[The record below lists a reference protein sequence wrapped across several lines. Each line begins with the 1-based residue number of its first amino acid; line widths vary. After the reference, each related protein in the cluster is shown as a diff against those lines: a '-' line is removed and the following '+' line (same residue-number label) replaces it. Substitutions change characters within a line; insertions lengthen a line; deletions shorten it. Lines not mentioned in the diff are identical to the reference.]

1 MKKKK
6 PDLLTIML
14 YVIIVV
20 AVLYVSAALGAAMD
34 LSADDEGVIDF
45 TLLMS
50 QFETVLTTP
59 DTVWAHFTDFSGYS
73 AKITLIVSFAIGI
86 YALLKY
92 TSRKRLHRK
101 GVEHGSARWANE
113 KEEKFLADKPEK
125 IIPTETFTDESGK
138 KHTAKFSTK
147 RENTFIVTLG
157 KQSQT
162 YRIGAADNA
171 DKIAA
176 DFGIPHKTA
185 RKICDKVKKC
195 IRKQFETDNNI
206 LLTQEVRMSLNTRQH
221 RENLNVLV
229 IGGSGSGKSR
239 FFVKPNLMQLNTSY
253 VVTDPKGELLRSCGK
268 LLSKAG
274 YEIRVFNLID
284 MAHSNNY
291 NPFQYVYDR
300 DGNVNKSYVL
310 KMVNCLMKNT
320 KQEGSSGGDQFWDDS
335 TKALTLAIAFYL
347 LEKAEQE
354 TKTIKGDF
362 ERQKAVYNDM
372 LKGNYAPE
380 DIKLQKEIMEDAKKA
395 YEEADKHAKIDC
407 NFRRVMEVMKMA
419 EISEQD
425 DTLHSPLDDLMEE
438 HRSNFPNSMAWI
450 YYADFKKAP
459 AETAK
464 SILISAAVRFAAFEL
479 PEVADLTHIDN
490 IHLDTLG
497 DKKTALFVI
506 IPSSDAT
513 FNFLAAM
520 MYTQLFDTLYDTAN
534 FKYGGRLPVHVRCL
548 LDEFA
553 NIGTIPDFDKLLATM
568 RSMEISANII
578 IQNLAQL
585 KKMYD
590 KSWEIVTGNCDSL
603 LFLGG
608 QEAST
613 LEAISKSL
621 GKETIDVVSQ
631 NRTRS
636 HKSPST
642 SENNSIMGREL
653 MTPDELKVMKPNECV
668 LIVRALYP
676 FFCHKFDIEKHP
688 NYAYLEDSN
697 KKYAYLIDDLHTE
710 KAPDMTENYSEMVTS
725 EDDMH
730 PADKEKPFIDM
741 DFPEDFSDNPDDAD
755 DGMEVYEMLNYN
767 IDNEFV
773 SASEK
778 IYGSSEQMDFTD
790 EELPDAND
798 IISIDMSEHKV
809 FGENDYNAM
818 FDSADIF

>member
-6 PDLLTIML
+6 PDMLTILL
-14 YVIIVV
+14 YAIIVF
-20 AVLYVSAALGAAMD
+20 AVLYVSAGLGAAMD
-34 LSADDEGVIDF
+34 LSVDDEGVLDF
-45 TLLMS
+45 NVLMT
-50 QFETVLTTP
+50 QFETVLTST
-59 DTVWAHFTDFSGYS
+59 DTVGAHFTDFSSYS
-73 AKITLIVSFAIGI
+73 FKITLIVTFALGI
-86 YALLKY
+86 YALMKY

-113 KEEKFLADKPEK
+113 KEEKFLADKVEK
-125 IIPTETFTDESGK
+125 KKGK
-138 KHTAKFSTK
+138 KPISEKPKS
-147 RENTFIVTLG
+147 
-157 KQSQT
+157 
-162 YRIGAADNA
+162 
-171 DKIAA
+171 
-176 DFGIPHKTA
+176 P
-185 RKICDKVKKC
+185 
-195 IRKQFETDNNI
+195 FETDNNI

-239 FFVKPNLMQLNTSY
+239 FYVKPNIMQLNTSY
-253 VVTDPKGELLRSCGK
+253 VVTDPKGELLRSCGR
-268 LLSKAG
+268 LLKKAG

-284 MAHSNNY
+284 MSHSNNY
-291 NPFQYVYDR
+291 NPFNYIYDK
-300 DGNVNKSYVL
+300 DGNINKTYVM

-320 KQEGSSGGDQFWDDS
+320 KQEGASGGDQFWDDS

-347 LEKAEQE
+347 LEK
-354 TKTIKGDF
+354 
-362 ERQKAVYNDM
+362 
-372 LKGNYAPE
+372 
-380 DIKLQKEIMEDAKKA
+380 EDAK
-395 YEEADKHAKIDC
+395 DMNGNSLDR
-407 NFRRVMEVMKMA
+407 NFSTVMKMMRLA

-425 DTLHSPLDDLMEE
+425 ENHRSPLDDMMDELRAENP
-438 HRSNFPNSMAWI
+438 HSMAVSF
-450 YYADFKKAP
+450 YADFKKAP

-464 SILISAAVRFAAFEL
+464 SILISAAVRFAAFNI
-479 PEVADLTHIDN
+479 PEVADLTHTDN

-497 DKKTALFVI
+497 DRKTALFII

-534 FKYGGRLPVHVRCL
+534 FKYGGRVPVHVRCL

-553 NIGTIPDFDKLLATM
+553 NVGTIPDFDKLLATM

-590 KSWEIVTGNCDSL
+590 KSWEILTGNCDSL

-642 SENNSIMGREL
+642 SENNSILGREL
-653 MTPDELKVMKPNECV
+653 MTTDELKVMKPNECV

-676 FFCHKFDIEKHP
+676 FFCHKFDIEKHQ
-688 NYAYLEDSN
+688 NYKYLEASN
-697 KKYAYLIDDLHTE
+697 KNYAYLIDDLHTE
-710 KAPDMTENYSEMVTS
+710 KAPDMTEIYSETVETKPVVQ
-725 EDDMH
+725 
-730 PADKEKPFIDM
+730 PADDEKDISDIDVPDEEDNMTNLDEEFDTKEIAAALKQHEEQTAGEEMFN
-741 DFPEDFSDNPDDAD
+741 ENEELDFSDEAVPENLMPMDLSTPKVIGEAD
-755 DGMEVYEMLNYN
+755 FREIV
-767 IDNEFV
+767 
-773 SASEK
+773 
-778 IYGSSEQMDFTD
+778 
-790 EELPDAND
+790 
-798 IISIDMSEHKV
+798 
-809 FGENDYNAM
+809 
-818 FDSADIF
+818 DSPF

>member
-6 PDLLTIML
+6 PDMLTILL
-14 YVIIVV
+14 YVIIVF
-20 AVLYVSAALGAAMD
+20 AVLYVSAGLGAAMD
-34 LSADDEGVIDF
+34 LSVDDEGVLDF
-45 TLLMS
+45 NVLMT
-50 QFETVLTTP
+50 QFETVLTST
-59 DTVWAHFTDFSGYS
+59 DTVGAHFTDFSSYS
-73 AKITLIVSFAIGI
+73 FKITLMVAFALGI
-86 YALLKY
+86 YALMKY

-113 KEEKFLADKPEK
+113 KEEKFLADRMSAGSKPKRGKDAAQQSLRTATKPEK
-125 IIPTETFTDESGK
+125 KKGK
-138 KHTAKFSTK
+138 KPPKS
-147 RENTFIVTLG
+147 
-157 KQSQT
+157 
-162 YRIGAADNA
+162 
-171 DKIAA
+171 
-176 DFGIPHKTA
+176 P
-185 RKICDKVKKC
+185 
-195 IRKQFETDNNI
+195 FETDNNI

-239 FFVKPNLMQLNTSY
+239 FYVKPNIMQLNTSY
-253 VVTDPKGELLRSCGK
+253 VVTDPKGELLRSCGR
-268 LLSKAG
+268 LLKKAG

-284 MAHSNNY
+284 MSHSNNY
-291 NPFQYVYDR
+291 NPFNYIYDK
-300 DGNVNKSYVL
+300 DGNINKTYVM

-320 KQEGSSGGDQFWDDS
+320 KQEGASGGDQFWDDS

-347 LEKAEQE
+347 LEK
-354 TKTIKGDF
+354 KTD
-362 ERQKAVYNDM
+362 EN
-372 LKGNYAPE
+372 GNSL
-380 DIKLQKEIMEDAKKA
+380 DR
-395 YEEADKHAKIDC
+395 
-407 NFRRVMEVMKMA
+407 NFSTVMKMMRLA

-425 DTLHSPLDDLMEE
+425 ENHRSPLDEMMDELRGENP
-438 HRSNFPNSMAWI
+438 HSMAVSF
-450 YYADFKKAP
+450 YADFKKAP

-464 SILISAAVRFAAFEL
+464 SILISAAVRFAAFNL
-479 PEVADLTHIDN
+479 PEVADLTHTDN

-497 DKKTALFVI
+497 DRKTALFII

-553 NIGTIPDFDKLLATM
+553 NVGTIPDFDKLLATM

-590 KSWEIVTGNCDSL
+590 KSWEILTGNCDSL

-642 SENNSIMGREL
+642 SENNSILGREL
-653 MTPDELKVMKPNECV
+653 MTTDELKVMKPNECV

-676 FFCHKFDIEKHP
+676 FFCHKFDIEKHQ
-688 NYAYLEDSN
+688 NYKYLEDSN
-697 KKYAYLIDDLHTE
+697 KNYAYLIDDLHTE
-710 KAPDMTENYSEMVTS
+710 KAPDMTEIYSETV
-725 EDDMH
+725 EPKPVVQ
-730 PADKEKPFIDM
+730 PADDEKDISDIDVPDEEDNMTNLDEEFDTKEIAAALKQH
-741 DFPEDFSDNPDDAD
+741 EEQTA
-755 DGMEVYEMLNYN
+755 GEEMF
-767 IDNEFV
+767 NEN
-773 SASEK
+773 E
-778 IYGSSEQMDFTD
+778 ELDFTD
-790 EELPDAND
+790 DEAVPENLMPMDL
-798 IISIDMSEHKV
+798 STPKV
-809 FGENDYNAM
+809 IGEADFNEIV
-818 FDSADIF
+818 DSTF

>member
-6 PDLLTIML
+6 PDMLTILL
-14 YVIIVV
+14 YAIIVF
-20 AVLYVSAALGAAMD
+20 AVLYVSAGLGAAMD
-34 LSADDEGVIDF
+34 LSVDDDGVLDF
-45 TLLMS
+45 NVLMT
-50 QFETVLTTP
+50 QFETVLTST
-59 DTVWAHFTDFSGYS
+59 DTVGAHFTDFSSYS
-73 AKITLIVSFAIGI
+73 FKITLMVAFALGI
-86 YALLKY
+86 YALMKY

-113 KEEKFLADKPEK
+113 KEEKFLVDRMSAGSKPKRGKDAAQQSLRTATKPEK
-125 IIPTETFTDESGK
+125 K
-138 KHTAKFSTK
+138 
-147 RENTFIVTLG
+147 
-157 KQSQT
+157 
-162 YRIGAADNA
+162 
-171 DKIAA
+171 
-176 DFGIPHKTA
+176 
-185 RKICDKVKKC
+185 KVKKSP
-195 IRKQFETDNNI
+195 KSPFETDNNI

-239 FFVKPNLMQLNTSY
+239 FYVKPNIMQLNTSY
-253 VVTDPKGELLRSCGK
+253 VVTDPKGELLRSCGR
-268 LLSKAG
+268 LLKKAG

-284 MAHSNNY
+284 MSHSNNY
-291 NPFQYVYDR
+291 NPFNYIYDK
-300 DGNVNKSYVL
+300 DGNISKTYVM

-320 KQEGSSGGDQFWDDS
+320 KQEGASGGDQFWDDS

-347 LEKAEQE
+347 LEK
-354 TKTIKGDF
+354 KTD
-362 ERQKAVYNDM
+362 EN
-372 LKGNYAPE
+372 GNSL
-380 DIKLQKEIMEDAKKA
+380 DR
-395 YEEADKHAKIDC
+395 
-407 NFRRVMEVMKMA
+407 NFSTVMKMMRLA

-425 DTLHSPLDDLMEE
+425 ENHRSPLDDMMDELRAENP
-438 HRSNFPNSMAWI
+438 HSMAVSF
-450 YYADFKKAP
+450 YADFKKAP

-464 SILISAAVRFAAFEL
+464 SILISAAVRFAAFNL
-479 PEVADLTHIDN
+479 PEVADLTHTDN

-497 DKKTALFVI
+497 DRKTALFII

-553 NIGTIPDFDKLLATM
+553 NVGTIPDFDKLLATM

-590 KSWEIVTGNCDSL
+590 KSWEILTGNCDSL

-642 SENNSIMGREL
+642 SENNSILGREL
-653 MTPDELKVMKPNECV
+653 MTTDELKVMKPNECV

-676 FFCHKFDIEKHP
+676 FFCHKFDIEKHQ
-688 NYAYLEDSN
+688 NYKYLEDSN
-697 KKYAYLIDDLHTE
+697 KNYAYLIDDLHTE
-710 KAPDMTENYSEMVTS
+710 KAPDMTEIYSETVEPKPVAQPVDDEKDIS
-725 EDDMH
+725 DIDVPDEEDNMTNLDEEF
-730 PADKEKPFIDM
+730 DTKEIAAALKQHEEQTAGEEMFN
-741 DFPEDFSDNPDDAD
+741 ENEELDFSDEPVPENLMPMDLSTPKVIGEAD
-755 DGMEVYEMLNYN
+755 FREIV
-767 IDNEFV
+767 
-773 SASEK
+773 
-778 IYGSSEQMDFTD
+778 
-790 EELPDAND
+790 
-798 IISIDMSEHKV
+798 
-809 FGENDYNAM
+809 
-818 FDSADIF
+818 DSPF

>member
-6 PDLLTIML
+6 PDMLTILL
-14 YVIIVV
+14 YAIIVF
-20 AVLYVSAALGAAMD
+20 AVLYVSAGLGAAMD
-34 LSADDEGVIDF
+34 LSVDDEGVLDF
-45 TLLMS
+45 NVLMT
-50 QFETVLTTP
+50 QFETVLTST
-59 DTVWAHFTDFSGYS
+59 DTVGAHFTDFSSYS
-73 AKITLIVSFAIGI
+73 FKITLMVAFALGI
-86 YALLKY
+86 YALMKY

-113 KEEKFLADKPEK
+113 KEEKFLADKIEK
-125 IIPTETFTDESGK
+125 KKGGKSAKTEKPKS
-138 KHTAKFSTK
+138 
-147 RENTFIVTLG
+147 
-157 KQSQT
+157 
-162 YRIGAADNA
+162 
-171 DKIAA
+171 
-176 DFGIPHKTA
+176 P
-185 RKICDKVKKC
+185 
-195 IRKQFETDNNI
+195 FETDNNI

-239 FFVKPNLMQLNTSY
+239 FYVKPNIMQLNTSY
-253 VVTDPKGELLRSCGK
+253 VVTDPKGELLRSCGR
-268 LLSKAG
+268 LLKKAG

-284 MAHSNNY
+284 MSHSNNY
-291 NPFQYVYDR
+291 NPFNYIYDK
-300 DGNVNKSYVL
+300 DGNINKTYVM

-320 KQEGSSGGDQFWDDS
+320 KQEGTSGGDQFWDDS

-347 LEKAEQE
+347 LEK
-354 TKTIKGDF
+354 KTD
-362 ERQKAVYNDM
+362 EN
-372 LKGNYAPE
+372 GNSL
-380 DIKLQKEIMEDAKKA
+380 DR
-395 YEEADKHAKIDC
+395 
-407 NFRRVMEVMKMA
+407 NFSTVMKMMRLA

-425 DTLHSPLDDLMEE
+425 ENHRSPLDEMMDELRAENP
-438 HRSNFPNSMAWI
+438 HSMAVSF
-450 YYADFKKAP
+450 YADFKKAP

-464 SILISAAVRFAAFEL
+464 SILISAAVRFAAFNL
-479 PEVADLTHIDN
+479 PEVADLTHTDN

-497 DKKTALFVI
+497 DRKTALFII

-553 NIGTIPDFDKLLATM
+553 NVGTIPDFDKLLATM

-590 KSWEIVTGNCDSL
+590 KSWEILTGNCDSL

-642 SENNSIMGREL
+642 SENNSILGREL
-653 MTPDELKVMKPNECV
+653 MTTDELKVMKPNECV

-676 FFCHKFDIEKHP
+676 FFCHKFDIEKHQ
-688 NYAYLEDSN
+688 NYKYLEDSN
-697 KKYAYLIDDLHTE
+697 KNYAYLIDDLHTE
-710 KAPDMTENYSEMVTS
+710 KAPDMTEIYSETVETKPVVQPVDDEKDIS
-725 EDDMH
+725 DIDVPDDEDNMTNLDEEF
-730 PADKEKPFIDM
+730 DTKEIAAALKQHEEQTAGEEMFN
-741 DFPEDFSDNPDDAD
+741 ENEELDFSDEPVPENLMPMDLSTPKVIGEAD
-755 DGMEVYEMLNYN
+755 FREIV
-767 IDNEFV
+767 
-773 SASEK
+773 
-778 IYGSSEQMDFTD
+778 
-790 EELPDAND
+790 
-798 IISIDMSEHKV
+798 
-809 FGENDYNAM
+809 
-818 FDSADIF
+818 DSPF

>member
-6 PDLLTIML
+6 PDMLTILL
-14 YVIIVV
+14 YAIIVF
-20 AVLYVSAALGAAMD
+20 AVLYVSAGLGAAMD
-34 LSADDEGVIDF
+34 LSVDDEGVLDF
-45 TLLMS
+45 NVLMT
-50 QFETVLTTP
+50 QFETVLTST
-59 DTVWAHFTDFSGYS
+59 DTVGAHFTDFSSYS
-73 AKITLIVSFAIGI
+73 FKITLMVAFALGI
-86 YALLKY
+86 YALMKY

-113 KEEKFLADKPEK
+113 KEEKFLADKIEK
-125 IIPTETFTDESGK
+125 KKGGKSAKTEKPKS
-138 KHTAKFSTK
+138 
-147 RENTFIVTLG
+147 
-157 KQSQT
+157 
-162 YRIGAADNA
+162 
-171 DKIAA
+171 
-176 DFGIPHKTA
+176 P
-185 RKICDKVKKC
+185 
-195 IRKQFETDNNI
+195 FETDNNI

-239 FFVKPNLMQLNTSY
+239 FYVKPNIMQLNTSY
-253 VVTDPKGELLRSCGK
+253 VVTDPKGELLRSCGR
-268 LLSKAG
+268 LLKKAG

-284 MAHSNNY
+284 MSHSNNY
-291 NPFQYVYDR
+291 NPFNYIYDK
-300 DGNVNKSYVL
+300 DGNINKTYVM

-320 KQEGSSGGDQFWDDS
+320 KQEGTSGGDQFWDDS

-347 LEKAEQE
+347 LEK
-354 TKTIKGDF
+354 KTD
-362 ERQKAVYNDM
+362 EN
-372 LKGNYAPE
+372 GNSL
-380 DIKLQKEIMEDAKKA
+380 DR
-395 YEEADKHAKIDC
+395 
-407 NFRRVMEVMKMA
+407 NFSTVMKMMRLA

-425 DTLHSPLDDLMEE
+425 ENHRSPLDEMMDELRTENP
-438 HRSNFPNSMAWI
+438 HSMAVSF
-450 YYADFKKAP
+450 YADFKKAP

-464 SILISAAVRFAAFEL
+464 SILISAAVRFAAFNL
-479 PEVADLTHIDN
+479 PEVADLTHTDN

-497 DKKTALFVI
+497 DRKTALFII

-553 NIGTIPDFDKLLATM
+553 NVGTIPDFDKLLATM

-590 KSWEIVTGNCDSL
+590 KSWEILTGNCDSL

-608 QEAST
+608 QEATT

-642 SENNSIMGREL
+642 SENNSILGREL
-653 MTPDELKVMKPNECV
+653 MTTDELKVMKPNECV

-676 FFCHKFDIEKHP
+676 FFCHKFDIEKHQ
-688 NYAYLEDSN
+688 NYKYLEDSN
-697 KKYAYLIDDLHTE
+697 KNYAYLIDDLHTE
-710 KAPDMTENYSEMVTS
+710 KAPDMTEIYSETV
-725 EDDMH
+725 EPKPVLQ
-730 PADKEKPFIDM
+730 PADDEKDISDIDVPDEEDNMTNLDEEFDTKEIAAALKQHEEQTAGEEMFN
-741 DFPEDFSDNPDDAD
+741 ENEELDFSDEAIPENLMPMDLSTPKVIGEAD
-755 DGMEVYEMLNYN
+755 F
-767 IDNEFV
+767 NEIV
-773 SASEK
+773 
-778 IYGSSEQMDFTD
+778 
-790 EELPDAND
+790 
-798 IISIDMSEHKV
+798 
-809 FGENDYNAM
+809 
-818 FDSADIF
+818 DSTF

>member
-6 PDLLTIML
+6 PDMLTILL
-14 YVIIVV
+14 YAIIVF
-20 AVLYVSAALGAAMD
+20 AVLYVSAGLGAAMD
-34 LSADDEGVIDF
+34 LSVDDEGVLDF
-45 TLLMS
+45 NVLMT
-50 QFETVLTTP
+50 QFETVLTST
-59 DTVWAHFTDFSGYS
+59 DTVGAHFTDFSSYS
-73 AKITLIVSFAIGI
+73 FKITLMVAFALGI
-86 YALLKY
+86 YALMKY

-113 KEEKFLADKPEK
+113 KEEKFLADRMSAGSKPKRGKDAAQKSLRTATKPEK
-125 IIPTETFTDESGK
+125 K
-138 KHTAKFSTK
+138 
-147 RENTFIVTLG
+147 
-157 KQSQT
+157 
-162 YRIGAADNA
+162 
-171 DKIAA
+171 
-176 DFGIPHKTA
+176 
-185 RKICDKVKKC
+185 KVKKSP
-195 IRKQFETDNNI
+195 KSPFETDNNI

-239 FFVKPNLMQLNTSY
+239 FYVKPNIMQLNTSY
-253 VVTDPKGELLRSCGK
+253 VVTDPKGELLRSCGR
-268 LLSKAG
+268 LLKKAG

-284 MAHSNNY
+284 MSHSNNY
-291 NPFQYVYDR
+291 NPFNYIYDK
-300 DGNVNKSYVL
+300 DGNISKTYVM

-320 KQEGSSGGDQFWDDS
+320 KQEGASGGDQFWDDS

-347 LEKAEQE
+347 LEK
-354 TKTIKGDF
+354 KTD
-362 ERQKAVYNDM
+362 EN
-372 LKGNYAPE
+372 GNSL
-380 DIKLQKEIMEDAKKA
+380 DR
-395 YEEADKHAKIDC
+395 
-407 NFRRVMEVMKMA
+407 NFSTVMKMMRLA

-425 DTLHSPLDDLMEE
+425 ENHRSPLDEMMDELRGENP
-438 HRSNFPNSMAWI
+438 HSMAVSF
-450 YYADFKKAP
+450 YADFKKAP

-464 SILISAAVRFAAFEL
+464 SILISAAVRFAAFNL
-479 PEVADLTHIDN
+479 PEVADLTHTDN

-497 DKKTALFVI
+497 DRKTALFII

-553 NIGTIPDFDKLLATM
+553 NVGTIPDFDKLLATM

-590 KSWEIVTGNCDSL
+590 KSWETLTGNCDSL

-642 SENNSIMGREL
+642 SENNSILGREL
-653 MTPDELKVMKPNECV
+653 MTTDELKVMKPNECV

-676 FFCHKFDIEKHP
+676 FFCHKFDIEKHQ
-688 NYAYLEDSN
+688 NYKYLEDSN
-697 KKYAYLIDDLHTE
+697 KNYAYFIDNLHTK
-710 KAPDMTENYSEMVTS
+710 KAPDMTEIYSETVEPKPVVQPVDDEKDIS
-725 EDDMH
+725 DIDVPDEEDNMTNLDEEF
-730 PADKEKPFIDM
+730 DTKEIAAALKQHEEQTAGEEMFN
-741 DFPEDFSDNPDDAD
+741 ENEELDFSDEPVPENLMPMDLSTPKVIGEAD
-755 DGMEVYEMLNYN
+755 FREIL
-767 IDNEFV
+767 
-773 SASEK
+773 
-778 IYGSSEQMDFTD
+778 
-790 EELPDAND
+790 
-798 IISIDMSEHKV
+798 
-809 FGENDYNAM
+809 
-818 FDSADIF
+818 DSPF

>member
-1 MKKKK
+1 M
-6 PDLLTIML
+6 LTILL
-14 YVIIVV
+14 YAIIVF
-20 AVLYVSAALGAAMD
+20 AVLYVSAGLGAAMD
-34 LSADDEGVIDF
+34 LSVDDEGVLDF
-45 TLLMS
+45 NVLMT
-50 QFETVLTTP
+50 QFETVLTST
-59 DTVWAHFTDFSGYS
+59 DTVGAHFTDFSSYS
-73 AKITLIVSFAIGI
+73 FKITLMVAFALGI
-86 YALLKY
+86 YALMKY

-113 KEEKFLADKPEK
+113 KEEKFLADRMSAGSKPKRGKDAAQQSLRTATKPEK
-125 IIPTETFTDESGK
+125 K
-138 KHTAKFSTK
+138 
-147 RENTFIVTLG
+147 
-157 KQSQT
+157 
-162 YRIGAADNA
+162 
-171 DKIAA
+171 
-176 DFGIPHKTA
+176 
-185 RKICDKVKKC
+185 KVKKSP
-195 IRKQFETDNNI
+195 KSPFETDNNI

-239 FFVKPNLMQLNTSY
+239 FYVKPNIMQLNTSY
-253 VVTDPKGELLRSCGK
+253 VVTDPKGELLRSCGR
-268 LLSKAG
+268 LLKKAG

-284 MAHSNNY
+284 MSHSNNY
-291 NPFQYVYDR
+291 NPFNYIYDK
-300 DGNVNKSYVL
+300 DGNISKTYVM

-320 KQEGSSGGDQFWDDS
+320 KQEGASGGDQFWDDS

-347 LEKAEQE
+347 LEK
-354 TKTIKGDF
+354 
-362 ERQKAVYNDM
+362 
-372 LKGNYAPE
+372 
-380 DIKLQKEIMEDAKKA
+380 EDAK
-395 YEEADKHAKIDC
+395 DMNGNSLDR
-407 NFRRVMEVMKMA
+407 NFSTVMKMMRLA

-425 DTLHSPLDDLMEE
+425 ENHRSPLDDMMDELRAENP
-438 HRSNFPNSMAWI
+438 HSMAVSF
-450 YYADFKKAP
+450 YADFKKAP

-464 SILISAAVRFAAFEL
+464 SILISAAVRFAAFNL
-479 PEVADLTHIDN
+479 PEVADLTHTDN

-497 DKKTALFVI
+497 DRKTALFII

-553 NIGTIPDFDKLLATM
+553 NVGTIPDFDKLLATM

-590 KSWEIVTGNCDSL
+590 KSWEILTGNCDSL

-642 SENNSIMGREL
+642 SENNSILGREL
-653 MTPDELKVMKPNECV
+653 MTTDELKVMKPNECV

-676 FFCHKFDIEKHP
+676 FFCHKFDIEKHQ
-688 NYAYLEDSN
+688 NYKYLEDSN
-697 KKYAYLIDDLHTE
+697 KNYAYLIDDLHTE
-710 KAPDMTENYSEMVTS
+710 KAPDMTEIYSETV
-725 EDDMH
+725 EPKLVAQ
-730 PADKEKPFIDM
+730 PADDEKDISDIDVPDEEDNM
-741 DFPEDFSDNPDDAD
+741 TNLDEEFDTNEIAAALKQHEEQTAGEEMFNENEELDFSDEAVPENIMPMDLSIPKVIGEAD
-755 DGMEVYEMLNYN
+755 F
-767 IDNEFV
+767 NEIV
-773 SASEK
+773 
-778 IYGSSEQMDFTD
+778 
-790 EELPDAND
+790 
-798 IISIDMSEHKV
+798 
-809 FGENDYNAM
+809 
-818 FDSADIF
+818 DSTF

>member
-6 PDLLTIML
+6 PDMLTILL
-14 YVIIVV
+14 YVIIVF
-20 AVLYVSAALGAAMD
+20 AVLYVSAGLGAAMD
-34 LSADDEGVIDF
+34 LSVDDEGVLDF
-45 TLLMS
+45 NVLMT
-50 QFETVLTTP
+50 QFETVLTST
-59 DTVWAHFTDFSGYS
+59 DTVGAHFTDFSSYS
-73 AKITLIVSFAIGI
+73 FKITLMVGFALGI
-86 YALLKY
+86 YALMKY

-113 KEEKFLADKPEK
+113 KEEKFLADRMSAGSKPKRGKDAAQQSLRTATKPEK
-125 IIPTETFTDESGK
+125 K
-138 KHTAKFSTK
+138 
-147 RENTFIVTLG
+147 
-157 KQSQT
+157 
-162 YRIGAADNA
+162 
-171 DKIAA
+171 
-176 DFGIPHKTA
+176 
-185 RKICDKVKKC
+185 KVKKSP
-195 IRKQFETDNNI
+195 KSPFETDNNI

-239 FFVKPNLMQLNTSY
+239 FYVKPNIMQLNTSY
-253 VVTDPKGELLRSCGK
+253 VVTDPKGELLRSCGR
-268 LLSKAG
+268 LLKKAG

-284 MAHSNNY
+284 MSHSNNY
-291 NPFQYVYDR
+291 NPFNYIYDK
-300 DGNVNKSYVL
+300 DGNISKTYVM

-320 KQEGSSGGDQFWDDS
+320 KQEGASGGDQFWDDS

-347 LEKAEQE
+347 LEK
-354 TKTIKGDF
+354 KTD
-362 ERQKAVYNDM
+362 EN
-372 LKGNYAPE
+372 GNSL
-380 DIKLQKEIMEDAKKA
+380 DR
-395 YEEADKHAKIDC
+395 
-407 NFRRVMEVMKMA
+407 NFSTVMKMMRLA

-425 DTLHSPLDDLMEE
+425 ENHRSPLDEMMDELRTENP
-438 HRSNFPNSMAWI
+438 HSMAVSF
-450 YYADFKKAP
+450 YADFKKAP

-464 SILISAAVRFAAFEL
+464 SILISAAVRFAAFNL
-479 PEVADLTHIDN
+479 PEVADLTHTDN

-497 DKKTALFVI
+497 DRKTALFII

-534 FKYGGRLPVHVRCL
+534 FKYGGKLPVHVRCL

-553 NIGTIPDFDKLLATM
+553 NVGTIPDFDKLLATM

-590 KSWEIVTGNCDSL
+590 KSWEILTGNCDSL

-642 SENNSIMGREL
+642 SENNSILGREL
-653 MTPDELKVMKPNECV
+653 MTTDELKVMKPNECV

-676 FFCHKFDIEKHP
+676 FFCHKFDIEKHQ
-688 NYAYLEDSN
+688 NYKYLEDSN
-697 KKYAYLIDDLHTE
+697 KNYAYLIDDLHTE
-710 KAPDMTENYSEMVTS
+710 KAPDITEIYSETVEPKTVAQPVDDEKDIS
-725 EDDMH
+725 DIDVPDEEDNMTNLDEEF
-730 PADKEKPFIDM
+730 DTKEIAAALKQHEEQTAGEEMFN
-741 DFPEDFSDNPDDAD
+741 ENEELDFSDEAVPENIMPMDLSIPKVIGEAD
-755 DGMEVYEMLNYN
+755 F
-767 IDNEFV
+767 NEIV
-773 SASEK
+773 
-778 IYGSSEQMDFTD
+778 
-790 EELPDAND
+790 
-798 IISIDMSEHKV
+798 
-809 FGENDYNAM
+809 
-818 FDSADIF
+818 DSTF

>member
-1 MKKKK
+1 M
-6 PDLLTIML
+6 LTILL
-14 YVIIVV
+14 YVIIVF
-20 AVLYVSAALGAAMD
+20 AVLYVSAGLGAAMD
-34 LSADDEGVIDF
+34 LSVDDEGVLDF
-45 TLLMS
+45 NVLMT
-50 QFETVLTTP
+50 QFETVLTST
-59 DTVWAHFTDFSGYS
+59 DTVGAHFTDFSSYS
-73 AKITLIVSFAIGI
+73 FKITLMVGFALGI
-86 YALLKY
+86 YALMKY

-113 KEEKFLADKPEK
+113 KEEKFLADRMSAGSKPKRGKDAAQQSLRTATKPEK
-125 IIPTETFTDESGK
+125 K
-138 KHTAKFSTK
+138 
-147 RENTFIVTLG
+147 
-157 KQSQT
+157 
-162 YRIGAADNA
+162 
-171 DKIAA
+171 
-176 DFGIPHKTA
+176 
-185 RKICDKVKKC
+185 KVKKSP
-195 IRKQFETDNNI
+195 KSPFETDNNI

-239 FFVKPNLMQLNTSY
+239 FYVKPNIMQLNTSY
-253 VVTDPKGELLRSCGK
+253 VVTDPKGELLRSCGR
-268 LLSKAG
+268 LLKKAG

-284 MAHSNNY
+284 MSHSNNY
-291 NPFQYVYDR
+291 NPFNYIYDK
-300 DGNVNKSYVL
+300 DGNISKTYVM

-320 KQEGSSGGDQFWDDS
+320 KQEGASGGDQFWDDS

-347 LEKAEQE
+347 LEK
-354 TKTIKGDF
+354 KTD
-362 ERQKAVYNDM
+362 EN
-372 LKGNYAPE
+372 GNSL
-380 DIKLQKEIMEDAKKA
+380 DR
-395 YEEADKHAKIDC
+395 
-407 NFRRVMEVMKMA
+407 NFSTVMKMMRLA

-425 DTLHSPLDDLMEE
+425 ENHRSPLDEMMDELRTENP
-438 HRSNFPNSMAWI
+438 HSMAVSF
-450 YYADFKKAP
+450 YADFKKAP

-464 SILISAAVRFAAFEL
+464 SILISAAVRFAAFNL
-479 PEVADLTHIDN
+479 PEVADLTHTDN

-497 DKKTALFVI
+497 DRKTALFII

-553 NIGTIPDFDKLLATM
+553 NVGTIPDFDKLLATM

-590 KSWEIVTGNCDSL
+590 KSWEILTGNCDSL

-642 SENNSIMGREL
+642 SENNSILGREL
-653 MTPDELKVMKPNECV
+653 MTTDELKVMKPNECV

-676 FFCHKFDIEKHP
+676 FFCHKFDIEKHQ
-688 NYAYLEDSN
+688 NYKYLEDSN
-697 KKYAYLIDDLHTE
+697 KNYAYLIDDLHTE
-710 KAPDMTENYSEMVTS
+710 KAPDMTEIYSETVEPKPVAQPVDDEKDIS
-725 EDDMH
+725 DIDVPDEEDSMTNLDEEF
-730 PADKEKPFIDM
+730 DTKEIAAALKQHEEQTAGEEMFN
-741 DFPEDFSDNPDDAD
+741 ENEELDFSDEAVPENLMPMDLSTPKVIGEAD
-755 DGMEVYEMLNYN
+755 FREIL
-767 IDNEFV
+767 
-773 SASEK
+773 
-778 IYGSSEQMDFTD
+778 
-790 EELPDAND
+790 
-798 IISIDMSEHKV
+798 
-809 FGENDYNAM
+809 
-818 FDSADIF
+818 DSPF

>member
-6 PDLLTIML
+6 PDMFTILL
-14 YVIIVV
+14 YAIIVF
-20 AVLYVSAALGAAMD
+20 AVLYVSAGLGAAMD
-34 LSADDEGVIDF
+34 LSVDDEGVLDF
-45 TLLMS
+45 NVLMT
-50 QFETVLTTP
+50 QFETVLTST
-59 DTVWAHFTDFSGYS
+59 DTVGAHFTDFSSYS
-73 AKITLIVSFAIGI
+73 FKITLMVAFALGI
-86 YALLKY
+86 YALMKY

-113 KEEKFLADKPEK
+113 KEEKFLADRMSAGSKPKRGKDAAQQSLRTATKPEK
-125 IIPTETFTDESGK
+125 KKGK
-138 KHTAKFSTK
+138 KPPKS
-147 RENTFIVTLG
+147 
-157 KQSQT
+157 
-162 YRIGAADNA
+162 
-171 DKIAA
+171 
-176 DFGIPHKTA
+176 P
-185 RKICDKVKKC
+185 
-195 IRKQFETDNNI
+195 FETDNNI

-239 FFVKPNLMQLNTSY
+239 FYVKPNIMQLNTSY
-253 VVTDPKGELLRSCGK
+253 VVTDPKGELLRSCGR
-268 LLSKAG
+268 LLKKAG

-284 MAHSNNY
+284 MSHSNNY
-291 NPFQYVYDR
+291 NPFNYIYDK
-300 DGNVNKSYVL
+300 DGNINKTYVM

-320 KQEGSSGGDQFWDDS
+320 KQEGASGGDQFWDDS

-347 LEKAEQE
+347 LEK
-354 TKTIKGDF
+354 KTD
-362 ERQKAVYNDM
+362 EN
-372 LKGNYAPE
+372 GNSL
-380 DIKLQKEIMEDAKKA
+380 DR
-395 YEEADKHAKIDC
+395 
-407 NFRRVMEVMKMA
+407 NFSTVMKMMRLA

-425 DTLHSPLDDLMEE
+425 ENHRSPLDDMMDELRTENP
-438 HRSNFPNSMAWI
+438 HSMAVSF
-450 YYADFKKAP
+450 YADFKKAP

-464 SILISAAVRFAAFEL
+464 SILISAAVRFAAFNL
-479 PEVADLTHIDN
+479 PEVADLTHTDN

-497 DKKTALFVI
+497 DRKTALFII

-553 NIGTIPDFDKLLATM
+553 NVGTIPDFDKLLATM

-590 KSWEIVTGNCDSL
+590 KSWEILTGNCDSL

-642 SENNSIMGREL
+642 SENNSILGREL
-653 MTPDELKVMKPNECV
+653 MTTDELKVMKPNECV

-676 FFCHKFDIEKHP
+676 FFCHKFDIEKHQ
-688 NYAYLEDSN
+688 NYKYLEDSN
-697 KKYAYLIDDLHTE
+697 KNYAYLIDDLHTE
-710 KAPDMTENYSEMVTS
+710 KAPDMTEIYSETV
-725 EDDMH
+725 EPKLVAQ
-730 PADKEKPFIDM
+730 PADDEKDISDIDVPDEEDNMTNLDEEFDTKEIAAALKQHEEQTAGEEMFN
-741 DFPEDFSDNPDDAD
+741 ENEELDFSDEPVPENLMPMDLSTPKVIGEAD
-755 DGMEVYEMLNYN
+755 FREIV
-767 IDNEFV
+767 
-773 SASEK
+773 
-778 IYGSSEQMDFTD
+778 
-790 EELPDAND
+790 
-798 IISIDMSEHKV
+798 
-809 FGENDYNAM
+809 
-818 FDSADIF
+818 DSPF

>member
-6 PDLLTIML
+6 PDMLTILL
-14 YVIIVV
+14 YAIIVF
-20 AVLYVSAALGAAMD
+20 AVLYVSAGLGAAMD
-34 LSADDEGVIDF
+34 LSVDDEGVLDF
-45 TLLMS
+45 NVLMT
-50 QFETVLTTP
+50 QFETVLTST
-59 DTVWAHFTDFSGYS
+59 DTVGAHFTDFSSYS
-73 AKITLIVSFAIGI
+73 FKITLMVAFALGI
-86 YALLKY
+86 YALMKY

-113 KEEKFLADKPEK
+113 KEEKFLADKIEK
-125 IIPTETFTDESGK
+125 KKGGKSAKTEKPKS
-138 KHTAKFSTK
+138 
-147 RENTFIVTLG
+147 
-157 KQSQT
+157 
-162 YRIGAADNA
+162 
-171 DKIAA
+171 
-176 DFGIPHKTA
+176 P
-185 RKICDKVKKC
+185 
-195 IRKQFETDNNI
+195 FETDNNI

-239 FFVKPNLMQLNTSY
+239 FYVKPNIMQLNTSY
-253 VVTDPKGELLRSCGK
+253 VVTDPKGELLRSCGR
-268 LLSKAG
+268 LLKKAG

-284 MAHSNNY
+284 MSHSNNY
-291 NPFQYVYDR
+291 NPFNYIYDK
-300 DGNVNKSYVL
+300 DGNINKTYVM

-320 KQEGSSGGDQFWDDS
+320 KQEGTSGGDQFWDDS

-347 LEKAEQE
+347 LEK
-354 TKTIKGDF
+354 KTD
-362 ERQKAVYNDM
+362 EN
-372 LKGNYAPE
+372 GNSL
-380 DIKLQKEIMEDAKKA
+380 DR
-395 YEEADKHAKIDC
+395 
-407 NFRRVMEVMKMA
+407 NFSTVMKMMRLA

-425 DTLHSPLDDLMEE
+425 ENHRSPLDEMMDELRAENP
-438 HRSNFPNSMAWI
+438 HSMAVSF
-450 YYADFKKAP
+450 YADFKKAP

-464 SILISAAVRFAAFEL
+464 SILISAAVRFAAFNL
-479 PEVADLTHIDN
+479 PEVADLTHTDN

-497 DKKTALFVI
+497 DRKTALFII

-553 NIGTIPDFDKLLATM
+553 NVGTIPDFDKLLATM

-590 KSWEIVTGNCDSL
+590 KSWEILTGNCDSL

-642 SENNSIMGREL
+642 SENNSILGREL
-653 MTPDELKVMKPNECV
+653 MTTDELKVMKPNECV

-676 FFCHKFDIEKHP
+676 FFCHKFDIEKHQ
-688 NYAYLEDSN
+688 NYKYLEDSN
-697 KKYAYLIDDLHTE
+697 KNYAYLIDDLHTE
-710 KAPDMTENYSEMVTS
+710 KAPDMTEIYSETV
-725 EDDMH
+725 EPKPVVQPVDD
-730 PADKEKPFIDM
+730 EKDISDIDV
-741 DFPEDFSDNPDDAD
+741 P
-755 DGMEVYEMLNYN
+755 
-767 IDNEFV
+767 
-773 SASEK
+773 
-778 IYGSSEQMDFTD
+778 D
-790 EELPDAND
+790 EEDNMTNLDEEFDTNEIAAALKQHEEQTAGEEMFNENEELDFFDEAVPENLMPMDL
-798 IISIDMSEHKV
+798 STPKV
-809 FGENDYNAM
+809 IGEAD
-818 FDSADIF
+818 FREIVDSPF

>member
-6 PDLLTIML
+6 PDMLTILL
-14 YVIIVV
+14 YAIIVF
-20 AVLYVSAALGAAMD
+20 AVLYVSAGLGAAMD
-34 LSADDEGVIDF
+34 LSVDDEGVLDF
-45 TLLMS
+45 NVLMT
-50 QFETVLTTP
+50 QFETVLTST
-59 DTVWAHFTDFSGYS
+59 DTVGAHFTDFSSYS
-73 AKITLIVSFAIGI
+73 FKITLMVAFALGI
-86 YALLKY
+86 YALMKY

-113 KEEKFLADKPEK
+113 KEEKFLADRMSAGSKPKRGKDAAQQSLRTATKPEK
-125 IIPTETFTDESGK
+125 K
-138 KHTAKFSTK
+138 
-147 RENTFIVTLG
+147 
-157 KQSQT
+157 
-162 YRIGAADNA
+162 
-171 DKIAA
+171 
-176 DFGIPHKTA
+176 
-185 RKICDKVKKC
+185 KVKKSP
-195 IRKQFETDNNI
+195 KSPFETDNNI

-239 FFVKPNLMQLNTSY
+239 FYVKPNIMQLNTSY
-253 VVTDPKGELLRSCGK
+253 VVTDPKGELLRSCGR
-268 LLSKAG
+268 LLKKAG

-284 MAHSNNY
+284 MSHSNNY
-291 NPFQYVYDR
+291 NPFNYIYDK
-300 DGNVNKSYVL
+300 DGNISKTYVM

-320 KQEGSSGGDQFWDDS
+320 KQEGASGGDQFWDDS

-347 LEKAEQE
+347 LEK
-354 TKTIKGDF
+354 KTD
-362 ERQKAVYNDM
+362 EN
-372 LKGNYAPE
+372 GNSL
-380 DIKLQKEIMEDAKKA
+380 DR
-395 YEEADKHAKIDC
+395 
-407 NFRRVMEVMKMA
+407 NFSTVMKMMRLA

-425 DTLHSPLDDLMEE
+425 ENHRSPLDEMMDELRGENP
-438 HRSNFPNSMAWI
+438 HSMAVSF
-450 YYADFKKAP
+450 YADFKKAP

-464 SILISAAVRFAAFEL
+464 SILISAAVRFAAFNL
-479 PEVADLTHIDN
+479 PEVADLTHTDN

-497 DKKTALFVI
+497 DRKTALFII

-553 NIGTIPDFDKLLATM
+553 NVGTIPDFDKLLATM

-590 KSWEIVTGNCDSL
+590 KSWEILTGNCDSL

-636 HKSPST
+636 HKSPSI
-642 SENNSIMGREL
+642 SENNSILGREL
-653 MTPDELKVMKPNECV
+653 MTTDELKVMKPNECV

-676 FFCHKFDIEKHP
+676 FFCHKFDIEKHQ
-688 NYAYLEDSN
+688 NYKYLEDSN
-697 KKYAYLIDDLHTE
+697 KNYAYFIDNLHTK
-710 KAPDMTENYSEMVTS
+710 KAPDMTEIYSETVEPKPVAQPVDDENDIS
-725 EDDMH
+725 DIDVPDEEDNMTNLDEEF
-730 PADKEKPFIDM
+730 DTKEIAAALKQH
-741 DFPEDFSDNPDDAD
+741 EEQTA
-755 DGMEVYEMLNYN
+755 GEEMF
-767 IDNEFV
+767 NEN
-773 SASEK
+773 E
-778 IYGSSEQMDFTD
+778 ELDFTD
-790 EELPDAND
+790 DEAVPENLMPMDL
-798 IISIDMSEHKV
+798 STPKV
-809 FGENDYNAM
+809 IGEAD
-818 FDSADIF
+818 FREIVDSPF

>member
-6 PDLLTIML
+6 PDMLTILL
-14 YVIIVV
+14 YVIIVF
-20 AVLYVSAALGAAMD
+20 AVLYVSAGLGAAMD
-34 LSADDEGVIDF
+34 LSVDDEGVLDF
-45 TLLMS
+45 NVLMT
-50 QFETVLTTP
+50 QFETVLTST
-59 DTVWAHFTDFSGYS
+59 DTVGAHFTDFSSYS
-73 AKITLIVSFAIGI
+73 FKITLMVGFALGI
-86 YALLKY
+86 YALMKY

-113 KEEKFLADKPEK
+113 KEEKFLADRMSAGSKPKRGKDAAQQSLRTATKPEK
-125 IIPTETFTDESGK
+125 K
-138 KHTAKFSTK
+138 
-147 RENTFIVTLG
+147 
-157 KQSQT
+157 
-162 YRIGAADNA
+162 
-171 DKIAA
+171 
-176 DFGIPHKTA
+176 
-185 RKICDKVKKC
+185 KVKKSP
-195 IRKQFETDNNI
+195 KSPFETDNNI

-239 FFVKPNLMQLNTSY
+239 FYVKPNIMQLNTSY
-253 VVTDPKGELLRSCGK
+253 VVTDPKGELLRSCGR
-268 LLSKAG
+268 LLKKAG

-284 MAHSNNY
+284 MSHSNNY
-291 NPFQYVYDR
+291 NPFNYIYDK
-300 DGNVNKSYVL
+300 DGNISKTYVM

-320 KQEGSSGGDQFWDDS
+320 KQEGASGGDQFWDDS

-347 LEKAEQE
+347 LEK
-354 TKTIKGDF
+354 KTD
-362 ERQKAVYNDM
+362 EN
-372 LKGNYAPE
+372 GNSL
-380 DIKLQKEIMEDAKKA
+380 DR
-395 YEEADKHAKIDC
+395 
-407 NFRRVMEVMKMA
+407 NFSTVMKMMRLA

-425 DTLHSPLDDLMEE
+425 ENHRSPLDEMMDELRTENP
-438 HRSNFPNSMAWI
+438 HSMAVSF
-450 YYADFKKAP
+450 YADFKKAP

-464 SILISAAVRFAAFEL
+464 SILISAAVRFAAFNL
-479 PEVADLTHIDN
+479 PEVADLTHTDN

-497 DKKTALFVI
+497 DRKTALFII

-534 FKYGGRLPVHVRCL
+534 FKYGGKLPVHVRCL

-553 NIGTIPDFDKLLATM
+553 NVGTIPDFDKLLATM

-590 KSWEIVTGNCDSL
+590 KSWEILTGNCDSL

-642 SENNSIMGREL
+642 SENNSILGREL
-653 MTPDELKVMKPNECV
+653 MTTDELKVMKPNECV

-676 FFCHKFDIEKHP
+676 FFCHKFDIEKHQ
-688 NYAYLEDSN
+688 NYKYLEDSN
-697 KKYAYLIDDLHTE
+697 KNYAYLIDDLHTE
-710 KAPDMTENYSEMVTS
+710 KAPDMTEIYSETV
-725 EDDMH
+725 EPKLVAQ
-730 PADKEKPFIDM
+730 PADDEKDISDIDVPDEEDNMTNLDEEFDTKEIAAALKQH
-741 DFPEDFSDNPDDAD
+741 EEQTA
-755 DGMEVYEMLNYN
+755 GEEMF
-767 IDNEFV
+767 NEN
-773 SASEK
+773 E
-778 IYGSSEQMDFTD
+778 ELDFTD
-790 EELPDAND
+790 DEAVPENLMPMDL
-798 IISIDMSEHKV
+798 STPKV
-809 FGENDYNAM
+809 IGEADFNEIV
-818 FDSADIF
+818 DSTF

>member
-6 PDLLTIML
+6 PDMLTILL
-14 YVIIVV
+14 YAIIVF
-20 AVLYVSAALGAAMD
+20 AVLYVSAGLGAAMD
-34 LSADDEGVIDF
+34 LSVDDEGVLDF
-45 TLLMS
+45 NVLMT
-50 QFETVLTTP
+50 QFETVLTST
-59 DTVWAHFTDFSGYS
+59 DTVGAHFTDFSSYS
-73 AKITLIVSFAIGI
+73 FKITLMVTFALGI
-86 YALLKY
+86 YALMKY

-113 KEEKFLADKPEK
+113 KEEKFLADRMSAGSKPKRGKDAAQQSLRTATKPEK
-125 IIPTETFTDESGK
+125 KKGK
-138 KHTAKFSTK
+138 KSPKS
-147 RENTFIVTLG
+147 
-157 KQSQT
+157 
-162 YRIGAADNA
+162 
-171 DKIAA
+171 
-176 DFGIPHKTA
+176 P
-185 RKICDKVKKC
+185 
-195 IRKQFETDNNI
+195 FETDNNI

-239 FFVKPNLMQLNTSY
+239 FYVKPNIMQLNTSY
-253 VVTDPKGELLRSCGK
+253 VVTDPKGELLRSCGR
-268 LLSKAG
+268 LLIKAG

-284 MAHSNNY
+284 MSHSNNY
-291 NPFQYVYDR
+291 NPFNYIYDK
-300 DGNVNKSYVL
+300 DGNISKTYVM

-320 KQEGSSGGDQFWDDS
+320 KQEGASGGDQFWDDS

-347 LEKAEQE
+347 LEK
-354 TKTIKGDF
+354 KTD
-362 ERQKAVYNDM
+362 EN
-372 LKGNYAPE
+372 GNSL
-380 DIKLQKEIMEDAKKA
+380 DR
-395 YEEADKHAKIDC
+395 
-407 NFRRVMEVMKMA
+407 NFSTVMKMMRLA

-425 DTLHSPLDDLMEE
+425 ENHRSPLDDMMDEL
-438 HRSNFPNSMAWI
+438 RSENPHSMAVSF
-450 YYADFKKAP
+450 YADFKKAP

-464 SILISAAVRFAAFEL
+464 SILISAAVRFAAFNL
-479 PEVADLTHIDN
+479 PEVADLTHTDN

-497 DKKTALFVI
+497 DRKTALFII

-553 NIGTIPDFDKLLATM
+553 NVGTIPDFDKLLATM

-590 KSWEIVTGNCDSL
+590 KSWEILTGNCDSL

-642 SENNSIMGREL
+642 SENNSILGREL
-653 MTPDELKVMKPNECV
+653 MTTDELKVMKPNECV

-676 FFCHKFDIEKHP
+676 FFCHKFDIEKHQ
-688 NYAYLEDSN
+688 NYKYLEDSN
-697 KKYAYLIDDLHTE
+697 KNYAYLIDDLHTE
-710 KAPDMTENYSEMVTS
+710 KAPDMTEIYSETVEPKLVAQS
-725 EDDMH
+725 VDDEKDISDIDVPDEEDNMTNLDEEF
-730 PADKEKPFIDM
+730 DTKEIAAALKQHEEQTAGEEMFN
-741 DFPEDFSDNPDDAD
+741 ENEELDFSDEPVPENLMPMDLSTPKVIGEAD
-755 DGMEVYEMLNYN
+755 FREIV
-767 IDNEFV
+767 
-773 SASEK
+773 
-778 IYGSSEQMDFTD
+778 
-790 EELPDAND
+790 
-798 IISIDMSEHKV
+798 
-809 FGENDYNAM
+809 
-818 FDSADIF
+818 DSPF

>member
-6 PDLLTIML
+6 PDMFTILL
-14 YVIIVV
+14 YAIIVF
-20 AVLYVSAALGAAMD
+20 AVLYVSAGLGAAMD
-34 LSADDEGVIDF
+34 LSVDDEGVLDF
-45 TLLMS
+45 NVLMT
-50 QFETVLTTP
+50 QFETVLTST
-59 DTVWAHFTDFSGYS
+59 DTVGAHFTDFSSYS
-73 AKITLIVSFAIGI
+73 FKITLMVAFALGI
-86 YALLKY
+86 YALMKY

-113 KEEKFLADKPEK
+113 KEEKFLADRMSAGSKPKRGKDAAQQSLRTATKPEK
-125 IIPTETFTDESGK
+125 KKGK
-138 KHTAKFSTK
+138 KPPKS
-147 RENTFIVTLG
+147 
-157 KQSQT
+157 
-162 YRIGAADNA
+162 
-171 DKIAA
+171 
-176 DFGIPHKTA
+176 P
-185 RKICDKVKKC
+185 
-195 IRKQFETDNNI
+195 FETDNNI

-239 FFVKPNLMQLNTSY
+239 FYVKPNIMQLNTSY
-253 VVTDPKGELLRSCGK
+253 VVTDPKGELLRSCGR
-268 LLSKAG
+268 LLKKAG

-284 MAHSNNY
+284 MSHSNNY
-291 NPFQYVYDR
+291 NPFNYIYDK
-300 DGNVNKSYVL
+300 DGNINKTYVM

-320 KQEGSSGGDQFWDDS
+320 KQEGASGGDQFWDDS

-347 LEKAEQE
+347 LEK
-354 TKTIKGDF
+354 KTD
-362 ERQKAVYNDM
+362 EN
-372 LKGNYAPE
+372 GNSL
-380 DIKLQKEIMEDAKKA
+380 DR
-395 YEEADKHAKIDC
+395 
-407 NFRRVMEVMKMA
+407 NFSTVMKMMRLA

-425 DTLHSPLDDLMEE
+425 ENHRSPLDEMMDELRGENP
-438 HRSNFPNSMAWI
+438 HSMAVSF
-450 YYADFKKAP
+450 YADFKKAP

-464 SILISAAVRFAAFEL
+464 SILISAAVRFAAFNL
-479 PEVADLTHIDN
+479 PEVADLTHTDN

-497 DKKTALFVI
+497 DRKTALFII

-553 NIGTIPDFDKLLATM
+553 NVGTIPDFDKLLATM

-590 KSWEIVTGNCDSL
+590 KSWEILTGNCDSL

-608 QEAST
+608 QEATT

-642 SENNSIMGREL
+642 SENNSILGREL
-653 MTPDELKVMKPNECV
+653 MTTDELKVMKPNECV

-676 FFCHKFDIEKHP
+676 FFCHKFDIEKHQ
-688 NYAYLEDSN
+688 NYKYLEDSN
-697 KKYAYLIDDLHTE
+697 KNYAYLIDDLHTE
-710 KAPDMTENYSEMVTS
+710 KAPDMTEIYSETV
-725 EDDMH
+725 EPKPVLQ
-730 PADKEKPFIDM
+730 PADDEKDISDIDVPDEEDNMTNLDEEFDTKEIAAALKQHEEQTAGEEMFN
-741 DFPEDFSDNPDDAD
+741 ENEELDFSDEAIPENLMPMDLSTPKVIGEAD
-755 DGMEVYEMLNYN
+755 F
-767 IDNEFV
+767 NEIV
-773 SASEK
+773 
-778 IYGSSEQMDFTD
+778 
-790 EELPDAND
+790 
-798 IISIDMSEHKV
+798 
-809 FGENDYNAM
+809 
-818 FDSADIF
+818 DSTF

>member
-6 PDLLTIML
+6 PDMLTILL
-14 YVIIVV
+14 YVIIVF
-20 AVLYVSAALGAAMD
+20 AVLYVSAGLGAAMD
-34 LSADDEGVIDF
+34 LSVDDEGVLDF
-45 TLLMS
+45 NVLMT
-50 QFETVLTTP
+50 QFETVLTST
-59 DTVWAHFTDFSGYS
+59 DTVGAHFTDFSSYS
-73 AKITLIVSFAIGI
+73 FKITLMVGFALGI
-86 YALLKY
+86 YALMKY

-113 KEEKFLADKPEK
+113 KEEKFLADRMSAGSKPKRGKDAAQQSLRTATKPEK
-125 IIPTETFTDESGK
+125 K
-138 KHTAKFSTK
+138 
-147 RENTFIVTLG
+147 
-157 KQSQT
+157 
-162 YRIGAADNA
+162 
-171 DKIAA
+171 
-176 DFGIPHKTA
+176 
-185 RKICDKVKKC
+185 KVKKSP
-195 IRKQFETDNNI
+195 KSPFETDNNI

-239 FFVKPNLMQLNTSY
+239 FYVKPNIMQLNTSY
-253 VVTDPKGELLRSCGK
+253 VVTDPKGELLRSCGR
-268 LLSKAG
+268 LLKKAG

-284 MAHSNNY
+284 MSHSNNY
-291 NPFQYVYDR
+291 NPFNYIYDK
-300 DGNVNKSYVL
+300 DGNINKTYVM

-320 KQEGSSGGDQFWDDS
+320 KQEGASGGDQFWDDS

-347 LEKAEQE
+347 LEK
-354 TKTIKGDF
+354 KTD
-362 ERQKAVYNDM
+362 EN
-372 LKGNYAPE
+372 GNSL
-380 DIKLQKEIMEDAKKA
+380 DR
-395 YEEADKHAKIDC
+395 
-407 NFRRVMEVMKMA
+407 NFSTVMKMMRLA

-425 DTLHSPLDDLMEE
+425 ENHRSPLDDMMDELRTENP
-438 HRSNFPNSMAWI
+438 HSMAVSF
-450 YYADFKKAP
+450 YADFKKAP

-464 SILISAAVRFAAFEL
+464 SILISAAVRFAAFNL
-479 PEVADLTHIDN
+479 PEVADLTHTDN

-497 DKKTALFVI
+497 DRKTALFII

-553 NIGTIPDFDKLLATM
+553 NVGTIPDFDKLLATM

-590 KSWEIVTGNCDSL
+590 KSWEILTGNCDSL

-608 QEAST
+608 QEATT

-642 SENNSIMGREL
+642 SENNSILGREL
-653 MTPDELKVMKPNECV
+653 MTTDELKVMKPNECV

-676 FFCHKFDIEKHP
+676 FFCHKFDIEKHQ
-688 NYAYLEDSN
+688 NYKYLEDSN
-697 KKYAYLIDDLHTE
+697 KNYAYLIDDLHTE
-710 KAPDMTENYSEMVTS
+710 KAPDITEIYSETVEPKTVAQHVDDEKDIS
-725 EDDMH
+725 DIDVPDEEDNMTNLDEEF
-730 PADKEKPFIDM
+730 DTKEIAAALKQHEEQTAGEEMFN
-741 DFPEDFSDNPDDAD
+741 ENEELDFSDEAVPENIMPMDLSIPKVIGEAD
-755 DGMEVYEMLNYN
+755 F
-767 IDNEFV
+767 NEIV
-773 SASEK
+773 
-778 IYGSSEQMDFTD
+778 
-790 EELPDAND
+790 
-798 IISIDMSEHKV
+798 
-809 FGENDYNAM
+809 
-818 FDSADIF
+818 DSTF

>member
-6 PDLLTIML
+6 PDMLTILL
-14 YVIIVV
+14 YVIIVF
-20 AVLYVSAALGAAMD
+20 AVLYVSAGLGAAMD
-34 LSADDEGVIDF
+34 LSVDDEGVLDF
-45 TLLMS
+45 NVLMT
-50 QFETVLTTP
+50 QFETVLTST
-59 DTVWAHFTDFSGYS
+59 DTVGAHFTDFSSYS
-73 AKITLIVSFAIGI
+73 FKITLMVGFALGI
-86 YALLKY
+86 YALMKY

-113 KEEKFLADKPEK
+113 KEEKFLADRMSAGSKPKRGKDAAQQSLRTATKPEK
-125 IIPTETFTDESGK
+125 K
-138 KHTAKFSTK
+138 
-147 RENTFIVTLG
+147 
-157 KQSQT
+157 
-162 YRIGAADNA
+162 
-171 DKIAA
+171 
-176 DFGIPHKTA
+176 
-185 RKICDKVKKC
+185 KVKKSP
-195 IRKQFETDNNI
+195 KSPFETDNNI

-239 FFVKPNLMQLNTSY
+239 FYVKPNIMQLNTSY
-253 VVTDPKGELLRSCGK
+253 VVTDPKGELLRSCGR
-268 LLSKAG
+268 LLKKAG

-284 MAHSNNY
+284 MSHSNNY
-291 NPFQYVYDR
+291 NPFNYIYDK
-300 DGNVNKSYVL
+300 DGNINKTYVM

-320 KQEGSSGGDQFWDDS
+320 KQEGASGGDQFWDDS

-347 LEKAEQE
+347 LEK
-354 TKTIKGDF
+354 KTD
-362 ERQKAVYNDM
+362 EN
-372 LKGNYAPE
+372 GNSL
-380 DIKLQKEIMEDAKKA
+380 DR
-395 YEEADKHAKIDC
+395 
-407 NFRRVMEVMKMA
+407 NFSTVMKMMRLA

-425 DTLHSPLDDLMEE
+425 ENHRSPLDEMMDELRGENP
-438 HRSNFPNSMAWI
+438 HSMAVSF
-450 YYADFKKAP
+450 YADFKKAP

-464 SILISAAVRFAAFEL
+464 SILISAAVRFAAFNL
-479 PEVADLTHIDN
+479 PEVADLTHTDN

-497 DKKTALFVI
+497 DRKTALFII

-553 NIGTIPDFDKLLATM
+553 NVGTIPDFDKLLATM

-590 KSWEIVTGNCDSL
+590 KSWEILTGNCDSL

-642 SENNSIMGREL
+642 SENNSILGREL
-653 MTPDELKVMKPNECV
+653 MTTDELKVMKPNECV

-676 FFCHKFDIEKHP
+676 FFCHKFDIEKHQ
-688 NYAYLEDSN
+688 NYKYLEDSN
-697 KKYAYLIDDLHTE
+697 KNYAYLIDDLHTE
-710 KAPDMTENYSEMVTS
+710 KAPDMTEIYSETV
-725 EDDMH
+725 EPKLVAQ
-730 PADKEKPFIDM
+730 PADDEKDISDIDVPDEEDNMTNLDEEFDTKEIAAALKQHEEQTAGEEMFN
-741 DFPEDFSDNPDDAD
+741 ENEELDFSDEPVPENLMPMDLSTPKVIGEAD
-755 DGMEVYEMLNYN
+755 FREIV
-767 IDNEFV
+767 
-773 SASEK
+773 
-778 IYGSSEQMDFTD
+778 
-790 EELPDAND
+790 
-798 IISIDMSEHKV
+798 
-809 FGENDYNAM
+809 
-818 FDSADIF
+818 DSPF

>member
-1 MKKKK
+1 M
-6 PDLLTIML
+6 LTILL
-14 YVIIVV
+14 YVIIVF
-20 AVLYVSAALGAAMD
+20 AVLYVSAGLGAAMD
-34 LSADDEGVIDF
+34 LSVDDEGVLDF
-45 TLLMS
+45 NVLMM
-50 QFETVLTTP
+50 QFENVLTST
-59 DTVWAHFTDFSGYS
+59 DTVGAHFTDFSSYS
-73 AKITLIVSFAIGI
+73 FKITLMVAFALGI
-86 YALLKY
+86 YALMKY

-113 KEEKFLADKPEK
+113 KEEKFLADRMSAGSKPKRGKDAAQQSLRTATKPEK
-125 IIPTETFTDESGK
+125 KKGK
-138 KHTAKFSTK
+138 KPPKS
-147 RENTFIVTLG
+147 
-157 KQSQT
+157 
-162 YRIGAADNA
+162 
-171 DKIAA
+171 
-176 DFGIPHKTA
+176 P
-185 RKICDKVKKC
+185 
-195 IRKQFETDNNI
+195 FETDNNI

-239 FFVKPNLMQLNTSY
+239 FYVKPNIMQLNTSY
-253 VVTDPKGELLRSCGK
+253 VVTDPKGELLRSCGR
-268 LLSKAG
+268 LLKKAG

-284 MAHSNNY
+284 MSHSNNY
-291 NPFQYVYDR
+291 NPFNYIYDK
-300 DGNVNKSYVL
+300 DGNINKTYVM

-320 KQEGSSGGDQFWDDS
+320 KQEGASGGDQFWDDS

-347 LEKAEQE
+347 LEK
-354 TKTIKGDF
+354 KTD
-362 ERQKAVYNDM
+362 EN
-372 LKGNYAPE
+372 GNSL
-380 DIKLQKEIMEDAKKA
+380 DR
-395 YEEADKHAKIDC
+395 
-407 NFRRVMEVMKMA
+407 NFSTVMKMMRLA

-425 DTLHSPLDDLMEE
+425 ENHRSPLDEMMDELRGENP
-438 HRSNFPNSMAWI
+438 HSMAVSF
-450 YYADFKKAP
+450 YADFKKAP

-464 SILISAAVRFAAFEL
+464 SILISAAVRFAAFNL
-479 PEVADLTHIDN
+479 PEVADLTHTDN

-497 DKKTALFVI
+497 DRKTALFII

-553 NIGTIPDFDKLLATM
+553 NVGTIPDFDKLLATM

-590 KSWEIVTGNCDSL
+590 KSWEILTGNCDSL

-642 SENNSIMGREL
+642 SENNSILGREL
-653 MTPDELKVMKPNECV
+653 MTTDELKVMKPNECV

-676 FFCHKFDIEKHP
+676 FFCHKFDIEKHQ
-688 NYAYLEDSN
+688 NYKYLEDSN
-697 KKYAYLIDDLHTE
+697 KNYAYLIDDLHTE
-710 KAPDMTENYSEMVTS
+710 KAPDMTEIYSETV
-725 EDDMH
+725 EPKLVAQ
-730 PADKEKPFIDM
+730 PADDEKDISDIDVPDEEDNMTNLDEEFDTKEIAAALKQHEEQTAGEEMFN
-741 DFPEDFSDNPDDAD
+741 ENEELDFSDEPVPENLMPMDLSTPKVIGEAD
-755 DGMEVYEMLNYN
+755 FREIV
-767 IDNEFV
+767 
-773 SASEK
+773 
-778 IYGSSEQMDFTD
+778 
-790 EELPDAND
+790 
-798 IISIDMSEHKV
+798 
-809 FGENDYNAM
+809 
-818 FDSADIF
+818 DSPF

>member
-6 PDLLTIML
+6 PDMLTILL
-14 YVIIVV
+14 YVIIVF
-20 AVLYVSAALGAAMD
+20 AVLYVSAGLGAAMD
-34 LSADDEGVIDF
+34 LSVDDEGVLDF
-45 TLLMS
+45 NVLMT
-50 QFETVLTTP
+50 QFETVLTST
-59 DTVWAHFTDFSGYS
+59 DTVGAHFTDFSSYS
-73 AKITLIVSFAIGI
+73 FKITLMVGFALGI
-86 YALLKY
+86 YALMKY

-113 KEEKFLADKPEK
+113 KEEKFLADRMSAGSKPKRGKDAAQQSLRTATKPEK
-125 IIPTETFTDESGK
+125 K
-138 KHTAKFSTK
+138 
-147 RENTFIVTLG
+147 
-157 KQSQT
+157 
-162 YRIGAADNA
+162 
-171 DKIAA
+171 
-176 DFGIPHKTA
+176 
-185 RKICDKVKKC
+185 KVKKSP
-195 IRKQFETDNNI
+195 KSPFETDNNI

-239 FFVKPNLMQLNTSY
+239 FYVKPNIMQLNTSY
-253 VVTDPKGELLRSCGK
+253 VVTDPKGELLRSCGR
-268 LLSKAG
+268 LLKKAG

-284 MAHSNNY
+284 MSHSNNY
-291 NPFQYVYDR
+291 NPFNYIYDK
-300 DGNVNKSYVL
+300 DGNISKTYVM

-320 KQEGSSGGDQFWDDS
+320 KQEGASGGDQFWDDS

-347 LEKAEQE
+347 LEK
-354 TKTIKGDF
+354 KTD
-362 ERQKAVYNDM
+362 EN
-372 LKGNYAPE
+372 GNSL
-380 DIKLQKEIMEDAKKA
+380 DR
-395 YEEADKHAKIDC
+395 
-407 NFRRVMEVMKMA
+407 NFSTVMKMMRLA

-425 DTLHSPLDDLMEE
+425 ENHRSPLDDMMDELRTENP
-438 HRSNFPNSMAWI
+438 HSMAVSF
-450 YYADFKKAP
+450 YADFKKAP

-464 SILISAAVRFAAFEL
+464 SILISAAVRFAAFNL
-479 PEVADLTHIDN
+479 PEVADLTHTDN

-497 DKKTALFVI
+497 DRKTALFII

-553 NIGTIPDFDKLLATM
+553 NVGTIPDFDKLLATM

-590 KSWEIVTGNCDSL
+590 KSWEILTGNCDSL

-642 SENNSIMGREL
+642 SENNSILGREL
-653 MTPDELKVMKPNECV
+653 MTTDELKVMKPNECV

-676 FFCHKFDIEKHP
+676 FFCHKFDIEKHQ
-688 NYAYLEDSN
+688 NYKYLEDSN
-697 KKYAYLIDDLHTE
+697 KNYAYLIDDLHTE
-710 KAPDMTENYSEMVTS
+710 KAPDMTEIYSETVEPKPVAQPVDDEKDIS
-725 EDDMH
+725 DIDVPDEEDSMTNLDEEF
-730 PADKEKPFIDM
+730 DTKEIAAALKQHEEQTAGEEMFN
-741 DFPEDFSDNPDDAD
+741 ENEELDFSDEAVPENLMPMDLSTPKVIGEAD
-755 DGMEVYEMLNYN
+755 F
-767 IDNEFV
+767 NEIV
-773 SASEK
+773 
-778 IYGSSEQMDFTD
+778 
-790 EELPDAND
+790 
-798 IISIDMSEHKV
+798 
-809 FGENDYNAM
+809 
-818 FDSADIF
+818 DSTF

>member
-1 MKKKK
+1 M
-6 PDLLTIML
+6 LTILL
-14 YVIIVV
+14 YAIIVF
-20 AVLYVSAALGAAMD
+20 AVLYVSAGLGAAMD
-34 LSADDEGVIDF
+34 LSVDDEGVLDF
-45 TLLMS
+45 NVLMT
-50 QFETVLTTP
+50 QFETVLTST
-59 DTVWAHFTDFSGYS
+59 DTVGAHFTDFSSYS
-73 AKITLIVSFAIGI
+73 FKITLMVAFALGI
-86 YALLKY
+86 YALMKY

-113 KEEKFLADKPEK
+113 KEEKFLADKIEK
-125 IIPTETFTDESGK
+125 KKGGKSAKTEKPKS
-138 KHTAKFSTK
+138 
-147 RENTFIVTLG
+147 
-157 KQSQT
+157 
-162 YRIGAADNA
+162 
-171 DKIAA
+171 
-176 DFGIPHKTA
+176 P
-185 RKICDKVKKC
+185 
-195 IRKQFETDNNI
+195 FETDNNI

-239 FFVKPNLMQLNTSY
+239 FYVKPNIMQLNTSY
-253 VVTDPKGELLRSCGK
+253 VVTDPKGELLRSCGR
-268 LLSKAG
+268 LLKKAG

-284 MAHSNNY
+284 MSHSNNY
-291 NPFQYVYDR
+291 NPFNYIYDK
-300 DGNVNKSYVL
+300 DGNINKTYVM

-320 KQEGSSGGDQFWDDS
+320 KQEGASGGDQFWDDS

-347 LEKAEQE
+347 LEK
-354 TKTIKGDF
+354 KTD
-362 ERQKAVYNDM
+362 EN
-372 LKGNYAPE
+372 GNSL
-380 DIKLQKEIMEDAKKA
+380 DR
-395 YEEADKHAKIDC
+395 
-407 NFRRVMEVMKMA
+407 NFSTVMKMMRLA

-425 DTLHSPLDDLMEE
+425 ENHRSPLDEMMDELRAENP
-438 HRSNFPNSMAWI
+438 HSMAVSF
-450 YYADFKKAP
+450 YADFKKAP

-464 SILISAAVRFAAFEL
+464 SILISAAVRFAAFNL
-479 PEVADLTHIDN
+479 PEVADLTHTDN

-497 DKKTALFVI
+497 DRKTALFII

-553 NIGTIPDFDKLLATM
+553 NVGTIPDFDKLLATM

-590 KSWEIVTGNCDSL
+590 KSWEILTGNCDSL

-642 SENNSIMGREL
+642 SENNSILGREL
-653 MTPDELKVMKPNECV
+653 MTTDELKVMKPNECV

-676 FFCHKFDIEKHP
+676 FFCHKFDIEKHQ
-688 NYAYLEDSN
+688 NYKYLEDSN
-697 KKYAYLIDDLHTE
+697 KNYAYLIDDLHTE
-710 KAPDMTENYSEMVTS
+710 KAPDMTEIYSETVEPKLVVQPVDYEKDIS
-725 EDDMH
+725 DIDVPDEEDNMTNLDEEF
-730 PADKEKPFIDM
+730 DTKEIAAALKQHEEQTAGEEMFN
-741 DFPEDFSDNPDDAD
+741 ENEELDFSDEPVPENLMPMDLSTPKVIGEAD
-755 DGMEVYEMLNYN
+755 FREIV
-767 IDNEFV
+767 
-773 SASEK
+773 
-778 IYGSSEQMDFTD
+778 
-790 EELPDAND
+790 
-798 IISIDMSEHKV
+798 
-809 FGENDYNAM
+809 
-818 FDSADIF
+818 DSPF

>member
-6 PDLLTIML
+6 PDMLTILL
-14 YVIIVV
+14 YAIIVF
-20 AVLYVSAALGAAMD
+20 AVLYVSAGLGAAMD
-34 LSADDEGVIDF
+34 LSVDDDGVLDF
-45 TLLMS
+45 NVLMT
-50 QFETVLTTP
+50 QFETVLTST
-59 DTVWAHFTDFSGYS
+59 DTAGAHFTDFSSYS
-73 AKITLIVSFAIGI
+73 FKITLMVAFALGI
-86 YALLKY
+86 YALMKY

-113 KEEKFLADKPEK
+113 KEEKFLADRMSAGSKPKRGKDAAQQSLRTATKPEK
-125 IIPTETFTDESGK
+125 KKGK
-138 KHTAKFSTK
+138 KSPKS
-147 RENTFIVTLG
+147 
-157 KQSQT
+157 
-162 YRIGAADNA
+162 
-171 DKIAA
+171 
-176 DFGIPHKTA
+176 P
-185 RKICDKVKKC
+185 
-195 IRKQFETDNNI
+195 FETDNNI

-239 FFVKPNLMQLNTSY
+239 FYVKPNIMQLNTSY
-253 VVTDPKGELLRSCGK
+253 VVTDPKGELLRSCGR
-268 LLSKAG
+268 LLKKAG

-284 MAHSNNY
+284 MSHSNNY
-291 NPFQYVYDR
+291 NPFNYIYDK
-300 DGNVNKSYVL
+300 DGNISKTYVM

-320 KQEGSSGGDQFWDDS
+320 KQEGASGGDQFWDDS

-347 LEKAEQE
+347 LEK
-354 TKTIKGDF
+354 KTD
-362 ERQKAVYNDM
+362 EN
-372 LKGNYAPE
+372 GNSL
-380 DIKLQKEIMEDAKKA
+380 DR
-395 YEEADKHAKIDC
+395 
-407 NFRRVMEVMKMA
+407 NFSTVMKMMRLA

-425 DTLHSPLDDLMEE
+425 ENHRSPLDEMMDELRTENP
-438 HRSNFPNSMAWI
+438 HSMAVSF
-450 YYADFKKAP
+450 YADFKKAP

-464 SILISAAVRFAAFEL
+464 SILISAAVRFAAFNL
-479 PEVADLTHIDN
+479 PEVADLTHTDN

-497 DKKTALFVI
+497 DRKTALFII

-553 NIGTIPDFDKLLATM
+553 NVGTIPDFDKLLATM

-590 KSWEIVTGNCDSL
+590 KSWEILTGNCDSL

-642 SENNSIMGREL
+642 SENNSILGREL
-653 MTPDELKVMKPNECV
+653 MTTDELKVMKPNECV

-676 FFCHKFDIEKHP
+676 FFCHKFDIEKHQ
-688 NYAYLEDSN
+688 NYKYLEDSN
-697 KKYAYLIDDLHTE
+697 KNYAYLIDDLHTE
-710 KAPDMTENYSEMVTS
+710 KAPDITEIYSETVEPKTVAQPVDDEKDIS
-725 EDDMH
+725 DIDVPDEEDNMTNLDEEF
-730 PADKEKPFIDM
+730 DTKEIAAALKQHEEQTAGEEMFN
-741 DFPEDFSDNPDDAD
+741 ENEELDFSDEAVPENIMPMDLSIPKVIGEAD
-755 DGMEVYEMLNYN
+755 F
-767 IDNEFV
+767 NEIV
-773 SASEK
+773 
-778 IYGSSEQMDFTD
+778 
-790 EELPDAND
+790 
-798 IISIDMSEHKV
+798 
-809 FGENDYNAM
+809 
-818 FDSADIF
+818 DSTF

>member
-6 PDLLTIML
+6 LDPLNIAL
-14 YVIIVV
+14 YGIIVF
-20 AVLYVSAALGAAMD
+20 AILYVSAALGAALD
-34 LSADDEGVIDF
+34 LSVNDRGVLDL
-45 TLLMS
+45 TLIMTNI
-50 QFETVLTTP
+50 ETVLTAP
-59 DTVWAHFTDFSGYS
+59 DTVFEHLMDFSGYG
-73 AKITLIVSFAIGI
+73 AKITLMVAFALGI
-86 YALLKY
+86 YALMKY
-92 TSRKRLHRK
+92 TSKKRLHRK
-101 GVEHGSARWANE
+101 GVEHGSARWANV
-113 KEEKFLADKPEK
+113 KEEQFLRDK
-125 IIPTETFTDESGK
+125 DDMK
-138 KHTAKFSTK
+138 KHKNDWLK
-147 RENTFIVTLG
+147 RLPSFI
-157 KQSQT
+157 QS
-162 YRIGAADNA
+162 
-171 DKIAA
+171 
-176 DFGIPHKTA
+176 PL
-185 RKICDKVKKC
+185 RKLLKAPLPEIVPF
-195 IRKQFETDNNI
+195 QTDNNI

-239 FFVKPNLMQLNTSY
+239 FYVKPNLMQLNTSY

-268 LLSKAG
+268 LLKKAG

-284 MAHSNNY
+284 MSHSNNY
-291 NPFQYVYDR
+291 NPFRYVYDR

-320 KQEGSSGGDQFWDDS
+320 KQEGSSGGEQFWDDS
-335 TKALTLAIAFYL
+335 TKALTLAISFYL
-347 LEKAEQE
+347 LEKAERE
-354 TKTIKGDF
+354 TETIKGDY
-362 ERQKAVYNDM
+362 ERQKAVYEEK
-372 LKGNYAPE
+372 LKGNYASE
-380 DIKLQKEIMEDAKKA
+380 DVEMQKQIMEEAREA
-395 YEEADKHAKIDC
+395 YEEADKHAKTDC
-407 NFRRVMEVMKMA
+407 NFCRVMEVMKMA

-425 DTLHSPLDDLMEE
+425 DTLQSPLDDLMEE
-438 HRSNFPNSMAWI
+438 HRSNFPNSMAWV

-490 IHLDTLG
+490 IRLDTMG

-642 SENNSIMGREL
+642 SENNSILGREL

-676 FFCHKFDIEKHP
+676 FFCHKFDIEKHV

-710 KAPDMTENYSEMVTS
+710 KAPETADNYFEKITTDNAS
-725 EDDMH
+725 EDE
-730 PADKEKPFIDM
+730 EKPFTDM
-741 DFPEDFSDNPDDAD
+741 DFPDDPDDD
-755 DGMEVYEMLNYN
+755 MEVYGMANN
-767 IDNEFV
+767 SIDNEFV
-773 SASEK
+773 PASER
-778 IYGSSEQMDFTD
+778 IYGASEQMDFSD
-790 EELPDAND
+790 EELPNAED
-798 IISIDMSEHKV
+798 IIPLDLSQRKILGDA
-809 FGENDYNAM
+809 DYNAM
-818 FDSADIF
+818 VDSSEFF

>member
-6 PDLLTIML
+6 PDLLTILL
-14 YVIIVV
+14 YVIIVF

-34 LSADDEGVIDF
+34 LSVDDEGVLDF
-45 TLLMS
+45 SLLMT
-50 QFETVLTTP
+50 QFEAVLTNT
-59 DTVWAHFTDFSGYS
+59 DTVWEHLTDFSGYS
-73 AKITLIVSFAIGI
+73 AKITIMVSFALGI
-86 YALLKY
+86 YALLKA
-92 TSRKRLHRK
+92 TSKKRLHRQ

-125 IIPTETFTDESGK
+125 KKGK
-138 KHTAKFSTK
+138 KNTK
-147 RENTFIVTLG
+147 AE
-157 KQSQT
+157 KPKS
-162 YRIGAADNA
+162 
-171 DKIAA
+171 
-176 DFGIPHKTA
+176 P
-185 RKICDKVKKC
+185 
-195 IRKQFETDNNI
+195 FETDNNI

-239 FFVKPNLMQLNTSY
+239 FYVKPNIMQLNTSY

-268 LLSKAG
+268 LLQKAG

-291 NPFQYVYDR
+291 NPFNYIYDKN
-300 DGNVNKSYVL
+300 GEVNKTYVM

-347 LEKAEQE
+347 LEK
-354 TKTIKGDF
+354 K
-362 ERQKAVYNDM
+362 
-372 LKGNYAPE
+372 
-380 DIKLQKEIMEDAKKA
+380 DAMQGGKSL
-395 YEEADKHAKIDC
+395 DR
-407 NFRRVMEVMKMA
+407 NFSTVMKMMRLA

-425 DTLHSPLDDLMEE
+425 ENHRSPLDDMMDELRNENPM
-438 HRSNFPNSMAWI
+438 SMAVS

-464 SILISAAVRFAAFEL
+464 SILISAAVRFAAFNL
-479 PEVADLTHIDN
+479 PEVADLTHTDN

-631 NRTRS
+631 NQKPQIPV
-636 HKSPST
+636 HL
-642 SENNSIMGREL
+642 REQQHYGQ
-653 MTPDELKVMKPNECV
+653 
-668 LIVRALYP
+668 RAY
-676 FFCHKFDIEKHP
+676 
-688 NYAYLEDSN
+688 
-697 KKYAYLIDDLHTE
+697 
-710 KAPDMTENYSEMVTS
+710 
-725 EDDMH
+725 
-730 PADKEKPFIDM
+730 
-741 DFPEDFSDNPDDAD
+741 DA
-755 DGMEVYEMLNYN
+755 
-767 IDNEFV
+767 
-773 SASEK
+773 
-778 IYGSSEQMDFTD
+778 
-790 EELPDAND
+790 
-798 IISIDMSEHKV
+798 
-809 FGENDYNAM
+809 
-818 FDSADIF
+818 

>member
-6 PDLLTIML
+6 PDMLTILL
-14 YVIIVV
+14 YAIIIF
-20 AVLYVSAALGAAMD
+20 AVLYVSAGLGAAMD
-34 LSADDEGVIDF
+34 LSVDDEGVLDF
-45 TLLMS
+45 NVLMT
-50 QFETVLTTP
+50 QFETVLTST
-59 DTVWAHFTDFSGYS
+59 DTVGAHFTDFSSYS
-73 AKITLIVSFAIGI
+73 FKITLMVAFALGI
-86 YALLKY
+86 YALMKY

-113 KEEKFLADKPEK
+113 KEEKFLADRMSAGSKPKRGKDAAQQSLRTATKPEK
-125 IIPTETFTDESGK
+125 KKGK
-138 KHTAKFSTK
+138 KPPKS
-147 RENTFIVTLG
+147 
-157 KQSQT
+157 
-162 YRIGAADNA
+162 
-171 DKIAA
+171 
-176 DFGIPHKTA
+176 P
-185 RKICDKVKKC
+185 
-195 IRKQFETDNNI
+195 FETDNNI

-239 FFVKPNLMQLNTSY
+239 FYVKPNIMQLNTSY
-253 VVTDPKGELLRSCGK
+253 VVTDPKGELLRSCGR
-268 LLSKAG
+268 LLKKAG

-284 MAHSNNY
+284 MSHSNNY
-291 NPFQYVYDR
+291 NPFNYIYDK
-300 DGNVNKSYVL
+300 DGNINKTYVM

-320 KQEGSSGGDQFWDDS
+320 KQEGASGGDQFWDDS

-347 LEKAEQE
+347 LEK
-354 TKTIKGDF
+354 KTD
-362 ERQKAVYNDM
+362 EN
-372 LKGNYAPE
+372 GNSL
-380 DIKLQKEIMEDAKKA
+380 DR
-395 YEEADKHAKIDC
+395 
-407 NFRRVMEVMKMA
+407 NFSTVMKMMRLA

-425 DTLHSPLDDLMEE
+425 ENHRSPLDDMMDELRTENP
-438 HRSNFPNSMAWI
+438 HSMAVSF
-450 YYADFKKAP
+450 YADFKKAP

-464 SILISAAVRFAAFEL
+464 SILISAAVRFAAFNL
-479 PEVADLTHIDN
+479 PEVADLTHTDN

-497 DKKTALFVI
+497 DRKTALFII

-553 NIGTIPDFDKLLATM
+553 NVGTIPDFDKLLATM

-590 KSWEIVTGNCDSL
+590 KSWEILTGNCDSL

-642 SENNSIMGREL
+642 SENNSILGREL
-653 MTPDELKVMKPNECV
+653 MTTDELKVMKPNECV

-676 FFCHKFDIEKHP
+676 FFCHKFDIEKHQ
-688 NYAYLEDSN
+688 NYKYLEDSN
-697 KKYAYLIDDLHTE
+697 KNYAYLIDDLHTE
-710 KAPDMTENYSEMVTS
+710 KAPDMTEIYSETV
-725 EDDMH
+725 EPKLVAQ
-730 PADKEKPFIDM
+730 PADDEKDISDIDVPDEEDNMTNLDEEFDTKEIAAALKQHEEQTAGEEMFN
-741 DFPEDFSDNPDDAD
+741 ENEELDFSDEAVPENLMPMDLSTPKVIGEAD
-755 DGMEVYEMLNYN
+755 FREIV
-767 IDNEFV
+767 
-773 SASEK
+773 
-778 IYGSSEQMDFTD
+778 
-790 EELPDAND
+790 
-798 IISIDMSEHKV
+798 
-809 FGENDYNAM
+809 
-818 FDSADIF
+818 DSPF

>member
-6 PDLLTIML
+6 PDMLTILL
-14 YVIIVV
+14 YAIIVF
-20 AVLYVSAALGAAMD
+20 AVLYVSAGLGAAMY
-34 LSADDEGVIDF
+34 LSVDDEGVLDF
-45 TLLMS
+45 NVLMT
-50 QFETVLTTP
+50 QFETVLTST
-59 DTVWAHFTDFSGYS
+59 DTVGAHFTDFSSYS
-73 AKITLIVSFAIGI
+73 FKITLMVTFALGI
-86 YALLKY
+86 YALMKY

-113 KEEKFLADKPEK
+113 KEEKFLADRMSAGSKPKRGKDAAQQSLRTATKPEK
-125 IIPTETFTDESGK
+125 KKGK
-138 KHTAKFSTK
+138 KPPKS
-147 RENTFIVTLG
+147 
-157 KQSQT
+157 
-162 YRIGAADNA
+162 
-171 DKIAA
+171 
-176 DFGIPHKTA
+176 P
-185 RKICDKVKKC
+185 
-195 IRKQFETDNNI
+195 FETDNNI

-239 FFVKPNLMQLNTSY
+239 FYVKPNIMQLNTSY
-253 VVTDPKGELLRSCGK
+253 VVTDPKGELLRSCGR
-268 LLSKAG
+268 LLKKAG

-284 MAHSNNY
+284 MSHSNNY
-291 NPFQYVYDR
+291 NPFNYIYDK
-300 DGNVNKSYVL
+300 DGNINKTYVM

-320 KQEGSSGGDQFWDDS
+320 KQEGASGGDQFWDDS

-347 LEKAEQE
+347 LEK
-354 TKTIKGDF
+354 
-362 ERQKAVYNDM
+362 
-372 LKGNYAPE
+372 
-380 DIKLQKEIMEDAKKA
+380 EDAK
-395 YEEADKHAKIDC
+395 DVNGNSLDR
-407 NFRRVMEVMKMA
+407 NFSTVMKMMRLA

-425 DTLHSPLDDLMEE
+425 ENHRSPLDEMMDELRAENP
-438 HRSNFPNSMAWI
+438 HSMAVSF
-450 YYADFKKAP
+450 YADFKKAP

-464 SILISAAVRFAAFEL
+464 SILISAAVRFAAFNL
-479 PEVADLTHIDN
+479 PEVADLTHTDN

-497 DKKTALFVI
+497 DRKTALFII

-553 NIGTIPDFDKLLATM
+553 NVGTIPDFDKLLATM

-590 KSWEIVTGNCDSL
+590 KSWEILTGNCDSL

-642 SENNSIMGREL
+642 SENNSILGREL
-653 MTPDELKVMKPNECV
+653 MTTDELKVMKPNECV

-676 FFCHKFDIEKHP
+676 FFCHKFDIEKHQ
-688 NYAYLEDSN
+688 NYKYLEDSN
-697 KKYAYLIDDLHTE
+697 KNYAYLIDDLHTE
-710 KAPDMTENYSEMVTS
+710 KAPDITEIYSETV
-725 EDDMH
+725 EPKLVAQPVDD
-730 PADKEKPFIDM
+730 EKDISDIDV
-741 DFPEDFSDNPDDAD
+741 P
-755 DGMEVYEMLNYN
+755 
-767 IDNEFV
+767 
-773 SASEK
+773 
-778 IYGSSEQMDFTD
+778 D
-790 EELPDAND
+790 EEDNMTNLDEEFDTKEIAAALKQHEEQTAGEEMFNENEELDFFDEAVPENLMPMDL
-798 IISIDMSEHKV
+798 STPKV
-809 FGENDYNAM
+809 IGEAD
-818 FDSADIF
+818 FREIVDSPF

>member
-6 PDLLTIML
+6 PDMLTILL
-14 YVIIVV
+14 YVIIVF
-20 AVLYVSAALGAAMD
+20 AVLYVSAGLGAAMD
-34 LSADDEGVIDF
+34 LSVDDEGVLDF
-45 TLLMS
+45 NVLMT
-50 QFETVLTTP
+50 QFETVLTST
-59 DTVWAHFTDFSGYS
+59 DTVGAHFTDFSSYS
-73 AKITLIVSFAIGI
+73 FKITLMVGFALGI
-86 YALLKY
+86 YALMKY

-113 KEEKFLADKPEK
+113 KEEKFLADRMSAGSKPKRGKDAAQQSLRTATKPEK
-125 IIPTETFTDESGK
+125 K
-138 KHTAKFSTK
+138 
-147 RENTFIVTLG
+147 
-157 KQSQT
+157 
-162 YRIGAADNA
+162 
-171 DKIAA
+171 
-176 DFGIPHKTA
+176 
-185 RKICDKVKKC
+185 KVKKSP
-195 IRKQFETDNNI
+195 KSPFETDNNI

-239 FFVKPNLMQLNTSY
+239 FYVKPNIMQLNTSY
-253 VVTDPKGELLRSCGK
+253 VVTDPKGELLRSCGR
-268 LLSKAG
+268 LLKKAG

-284 MAHSNNY
+284 MSHSNNY
-291 NPFQYVYDR
+291 NPFNYIYDK
-300 DGNVNKSYVL
+300 DGNISKTYVM

-320 KQEGSSGGDQFWDDS
+320 KQEGASGGDQFWDDS

-347 LEKAEQE
+347 LEK
-354 TKTIKGDF
+354 KTD
-362 ERQKAVYNDM
+362 EN
-372 LKGNYAPE
+372 GNSL
-380 DIKLQKEIMEDAKKA
+380 DR
-395 YEEADKHAKIDC
+395 
-407 NFRRVMEVMKMA
+407 NFSTVMKMMRLA

-425 DTLHSPLDDLMEE
+425 ENHRSPLDEMMDELRGENP
-438 HRSNFPNSMAWI
+438 HSMAVSF
-450 YYADFKKAP
+450 YADFKKAP

-464 SILISAAVRFAAFEL
+464 SILISAAVRFAAFNL
-479 PEVADLTHIDN
+479 PEVADLTHTDN

-497 DKKTALFVI
+497 DRKTALFII

-553 NIGTIPDFDKLLATM
+553 NVGTIPDFDKLLATM

-590 KSWEIVTGNCDSL
+590 KSWEILTGNCDSL

-642 SENNSIMGREL
+642 SENNSILGREL
-653 MTPDELKVMKPNECV
+653 MTTDELKVMKPNECV

-676 FFCHKFDIEKHP
+676 FFCHKFDIEKHQ
-688 NYAYLEDSN
+688 NYKYLEDSN
-697 KKYAYLIDDLHTE
+697 KNYAYLIDDLHTE
-710 KAPDMTENYSEMVTS
+710 KAPDMTEIYSETV
-725 EDDMH
+725 EPKLVAQ
-730 PADKEKPFIDM
+730 PADDEKDISDIDVPDEEDNMTNLDEEFDTKEIAAALKQHEEQTAGEEMFN
-741 DFPEDFSDNPDDAD
+741 ENEELDFSDEPVPENLMPMDLSTPKVIGEAD
-755 DGMEVYEMLNYN
+755 FREIV
-767 IDNEFV
+767 
-773 SASEK
+773 
-778 IYGSSEQMDFTD
+778 
-790 EELPDAND
+790 
-798 IISIDMSEHKV
+798 
-809 FGENDYNAM
+809 
-818 FDSADIF
+818 DSPF

>member
-6 PDLLTIML
+6 PDMLTILL
-14 YVIIVV
+14 YVIIVF
-20 AVLYVSAALGAAMD
+20 AVLYVSAGLGAAMD
-34 LSADDEGVIDF
+34 LSVDDEGVLDF
-45 TLLMS
+45 NVLMT
-50 QFETVLTTP
+50 QFETVLTST
-59 DTVWAHFTDFSGYS
+59 DTVGAHFTDFSSYS
-73 AKITLIVSFAIGI
+73 FKITLMVGFALGI
-86 YALLKY
+86 YALMKY

-113 KEEKFLADKPEK
+113 KEEKFLADRMSAGSKPKRGKDAAQQSLRTATKPEK
-125 IIPTETFTDESGK
+125 K
-138 KHTAKFSTK
+138 
-147 RENTFIVTLG
+147 
-157 KQSQT
+157 
-162 YRIGAADNA
+162 
-171 DKIAA
+171 
-176 DFGIPHKTA
+176 
-185 RKICDKVKKC
+185 KVKKSP
-195 IRKQFETDNNI
+195 KSPFETDNNI

-239 FFVKPNLMQLNTSY
+239 FYVKPNIMQLNTSY
-253 VVTDPKGELLRSCGK
+253 VVTDPKGELLRSCGR
-268 LLSKAG
+268 LLKKAG

-284 MAHSNNY
+284 MSHSNNY
-291 NPFQYVYDR
+291 NPFNYIYDK
-300 DGNVNKSYVL
+300 DGNISKTYVM

-320 KQEGSSGGDQFWDDS
+320 KQEGASGGDQFWDDS

-347 LEKAEQE
+347 LEK
-354 TKTIKGDF
+354 KTD
-362 ERQKAVYNDM
+362 EN
-372 LKGNYAPE
+372 GNSL
-380 DIKLQKEIMEDAKKA
+380 DR
-395 YEEADKHAKIDC
+395 
-407 NFRRVMEVMKMA
+407 NFSTVMKMMRLA

-425 DTLHSPLDDLMEE
+425 ENHRSPLDEMMDELRGENP
-438 HRSNFPNSMAWI
+438 HSMAVSF
-450 YYADFKKAP
+450 YADFKKAP

-464 SILISAAVRFAAFEL
+464 SILISAAVRFAAFNL
-479 PEVADLTHIDN
+479 PEVADLTHTDN

-497 DKKTALFVI
+497 DRKTALFII

-553 NIGTIPDFDKLLATM
+553 NVGTIPDFDKLLATM

-590 KSWEIVTGNCDSL
+590 KSWEILTGNCDSL

-608 QEAST
+608 QEATT

-642 SENNSIMGREL
+642 SENNSILGREL
-653 MTPDELKVMKPNECV
+653 MTTDELKVMKPNECV

-676 FFCHKFDIEKHP
+676 FFCHKFDIEKHQ
-688 NYAYLEDSN
+688 NYKYLEDSN
-697 KKYAYLIDDLHTE
+697 KNYAYLIDDLHTE
-710 KAPDMTENYSEMVTS
+710 KAPDITEIYSETVEPKTVAQHVDDEKDIS
-725 EDDMH
+725 DIDVPDEEDNMTNLDEEF
-730 PADKEKPFIDM
+730 DTKEIAAALKQHEEQTAGEEMFN
-741 DFPEDFSDNPDDAD
+741 ENEELDFSDEAVPENIMPMDLSIPKVIGEAD
-755 DGMEVYEMLNYN
+755 F
-767 IDNEFV
+767 NEIV
-773 SASEK
+773 
-778 IYGSSEQMDFTD
+778 
-790 EELPDAND
+790 
-798 IISIDMSEHKV
+798 
-809 FGENDYNAM
+809 
-818 FDSADIF
+818 DSTF